1 MYQPAHH
8 REDRLDVQHAL
19 IRAFPLGT
27 LVTNGS
33 SGLVANHVP
42 FLIDPEASRLGTLRA
57 HVARA
62 NPLWKES
69 DPEAEALVIFQGA
82 ERYVTPSWYATKR
95 ETGKV
100 VPTWNYAVVH
110 AYGRMRIV
118 EDEGWLRTQIEDL
131 TRFNEGLRAEPWAVT
146 DAPEKFVEAM
156 VRGIVGLEIEI
167 ARIEGKWKVSQN
179 RPEADRRGVAAGLRE
194 DADARSGEMADLV
207 EAFGGLI
214 PPPVMRSS

>member
-27 LVTNGS
+27 LVTTGPA
-33 SGLVANHVP
+33 GLVADHVP

-57 HVARA
+57 HIARA

-69 DPEAEALVIFQGA
+69 ADQDVLVIFQGA

-95 ETGKV
+95 QTGKV

-110 AYGRMRIV
+110 AYGRMAVI
-118 EDEGWLRTQIEDL
+118 EDAAWLKRQITDL
-131 TRFNEGLRAEPWAVT
+131 TRFNEAARSEPWAVT
-146 DAPEKFVEAM
+146 DAPAPFVDAM
-156 VRGIVGLEIEI
+156 VRGIVGLSIEV

-179 RPEADRRGVAAGLRE
+179 RPEADREGVVAGLRS
-194 DADARSGEMADLV
+194 DGDARSGEMADLV
-207 EAFGGLI
+207 EVFGQAKE
-214 PPPVMRSS
+214 

>member
-8 REDRLDVQHAL
+8 REDRLRIQHAL

-27 LVTNGS
+27 LVTNGP

-62 NPLWKES
+62 NPQWKEF
-69 DPEAEALVIFQGA
+69 DPAQEALVIFRGA

-95 ETGKV
+95 ETAKV

-110 AYGRMRIV
+110 AYGRMRAI
-118 EDEGWLRTQIEDL
+118 EDAGWLKVQIEDL
-131 TRFNEGLRAEPWAVT
+131 TRFNEAARAEPWAVS
-146 DAPEKFVEAM
+146 DAPAPFVDAM

-179 RPEADRRGVAAGLRE
+179 RPEADRRGVVEGLRE
-194 DADARSGEMADLV
+194 NADARSGEMAELV
-207 EAFGGLI
+207 EAFGGLKD
-214 PPPVMRSS
+214 

>member
-8 REDRLDVQHAL
+8 REDRLDVQQAL

-27 LVTNGS
+27 LVTNGP

-42 FLIDPEASRLGTLRA
+42 FLIDPERSRLGTLRA

-62 NPLWKES
+62 NPLWREA
-69 DPEAEALVIFQGA
+69 DPAAEALVVFQGA

-95 ETGKV
+95 ESGKV

-110 AYGRMRIV
+110 AYGRIAVV
-118 EDEGWLRTQIEDL
+118 EDEGWLKVQIDDL
-131 TRFNEGLRAEPWAVT
+131 TRFSEGRRAEPWAVA

-167 ARIEGKWKVSQN
+167 SRIEGKWKVSQN

-194 DADARSGEMADLV
+194 DADARSGEMAALV
-207 EAFGGLI
+207 EEFGGLKG
-214 PPPVMRSS
+214 